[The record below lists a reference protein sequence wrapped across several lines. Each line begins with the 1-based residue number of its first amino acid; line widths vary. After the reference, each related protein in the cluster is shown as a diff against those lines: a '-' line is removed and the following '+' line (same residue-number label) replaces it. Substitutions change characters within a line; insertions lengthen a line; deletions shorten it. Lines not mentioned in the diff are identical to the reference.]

1 MLVNAKILL
10 SIKSCQIK
18 QYRALVFI
26 CLRLYTYLVMN
37 NLSNVW
43 KYVTG

>member
-1 MLVNAKILL
+1 MLVNAKLVL
-10 SIKSCQIK
+10 PIKSCQIK